1 MKIWCWRSTAPRPS
15 FSRTAIMRAKAWY
28 ENHSAGRTSDGPR
41 RPLSGHVDRRP
52 NVRGRLGRPEG
63 LTGLVGRQ
71 CRHAELGAT
80 CSRDRPELSFTVA
93 QGLALLL
100 PLWLKFD
107 FGLSNLN
114 KWLAAV
120 LVIHGR
126 VVRQRIYHCRSDG
139 RRLVCGTTK
148 EGVLGR
154 GSQTKSSADVGACSR
169 PGGLDRGTRD

>member
-63 LTGLVGRQ
+63 LTGLVGRR

-126 VVRQRIYHCRSDG
+126 VVRRRIYHSRSDG
-139 RRLVCGTTK
+139 RRWVCGTTK

-154 GSQTKSSADVGACSR
+154 SAKPSQALTFVLAAVPEGWTA
-169 PGGLDRGTRD
+169 